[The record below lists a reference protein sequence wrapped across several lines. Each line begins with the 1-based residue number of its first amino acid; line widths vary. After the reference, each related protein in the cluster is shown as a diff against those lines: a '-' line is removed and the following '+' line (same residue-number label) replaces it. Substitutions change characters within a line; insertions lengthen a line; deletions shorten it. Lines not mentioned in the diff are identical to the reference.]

1 MQECKPEREREK
13 ENEIKVGRKC
23 ALTGIIYK
31 QANITGTKIRT
42 RMRMCTFLTKI
53 RTATTS
59 AAKAHWNWR
68 RRPLR
73 TTVKRSMSVSRQ
85 CQACCCG
92 GCDCVYC
99 TCGWAK
105 EQQWECIWDESQTS
119 ISHHNNSE
127 SILESHIAT
136 TMHVRVHWRWECAK
150 QTTVR
155 TAPTKQWECIQ
166 DESVPNKNSNNNSM
180 WECIAR

>member
-1 MQECKPEREREK
+1 MQHLLRLTAHAYCAYDPFPHARVQARERDREK
-13 ENEIKVGRKC
+13 ENEMKVGRKC
-23 ALTGIIYK
+23 ALTGIIYN

-68 RRPLR
+68 RHPLR

-92 GCDCVYC
+92 GCDCVCCCCC

-105 EQQWECIWDESQTS
+105 QQQWECIWDESQTS
-119 ISHHNNSE
+119 ISQ
-127 SILESHIAT
+127 T
-136 TMHVRVHWRWECAK
+136 
-150 QTTVR
+150 TTVR
-155 TAPTKQWECIQ
+155 
-166 DESVPNKNSNNNSM
+166 VY
-180 WECIAR
+180 